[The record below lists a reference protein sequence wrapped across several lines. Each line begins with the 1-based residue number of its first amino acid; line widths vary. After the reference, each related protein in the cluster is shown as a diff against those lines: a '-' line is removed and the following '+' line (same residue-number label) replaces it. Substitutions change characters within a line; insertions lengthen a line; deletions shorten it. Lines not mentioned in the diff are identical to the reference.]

1 MEGFDAPGPT
11 SRPAI
16 AVMTRGSVVRQPR
29 WLGNQPADLAV
40 IVDADAML
48 RRGTL
53 DAAEDALRLWLA
65 LARWSR
71 HIIIQTQERGHPAV
85 QALVRRDPDGFWER
99 EAERRAELRYPPAGW
114 LVRVTGPEDDGD
126 RVAGELRDRLPAQ
139 DEVLGPSIDGAVLV
153 KSPELRGTLDALE
166 PLRHAWGYAGRKVR
180 VDVDPL

>member
-53 DAAEDALRLWLA
+53 DAAEDALRLWLS
-65 LARWSR
+65 LAAWSR
-71 HIIIQTQERGHPAV
+71 HMIVQTRERGHPAV

-114 LVRVTGPEDDGD
+114 LVRVTGLERDGD
-126 RVAGELRDRLPAQ
+126 RVARELRGRLPAR

-153 KSPELRGTLDALE
+153 KSPDLRGTLDALK
-166 PLRHAWGYAGRKVR
+166 PLRHAWGYADRKVR